1 MRPVLGVT
9 IAVLCASPQL
19 SEAKTGLGG
28 RVRAICFGD
37 VIEQYGGF
45 NNYVVIK
52 TDPAITATLV
62 PSRGDFLGSYK
73 DAMRNM
79 RMYMPRSYSLLTAD
93 YDLIFTS
100 DADRAVFRTDWI
112 QWLTDSVTEGGLGLG
127 WLGSIQGTSSYQSW
141 EGTTLAGIAPVGPS
155 SEPNQNIGG
164 RFRIEIQDL
173 EEPLMTALPWED
185 SPPLANLN
193 TQVPNVGATV
203 WAITDHPSGYPL
215 MTYWRVGRG
224 AVLCFAS
231 GFPDGVRLW
240 VRDWPFFVQAMI
252 YIAYRLVDKDV
263 PQDALL
269 FKQLFSEFQEYAERN
284 SLVVSVLQF
293 VEKFGGNVD
302 GLYRSLNQVAE
313 SKSAADSAYLEGE
326 YDRSLEMMT
335 KIRADQVTI
344 SKEAM
349 AAKDGALLWIY
360 VTEWSAL
367 MATLLLSGSLV
378 WALMIRRSLYREVG
392 TSRLAR

>member
-1 MRPVLGVT
+1 M
-9 IAVLCASPQL
+9 LCLAPTL
-19 SEAKTGLGG
+19 CGAKTGLDGK
-28 RVRAICFGD
+28 VRAICFGD

-45 NNYVVIK
+45 NSYVVIK
-52 TDPAITATLV
+52 TDPAIAATLV

-79 RMYMPRSYSLLTAD
+79 RMYMPRSYSLLTSD

-112 QWLTDSVTEGGLGLG
+112 QWLTDSVTDGGLGLG
-127 WLGSIQGTSSYQSW
+127 WLGSIQGTSYQSW

-164 RFRIEIQDL
+164 RFKVRIQDL

-203 WAITDHPSGYPL
+203 WAITDHPNGYPL
-215 MTYWRVGRG
+215 MTYWRLGRG

-263 PQDALL
+263 PQDPLL
-269 FKQLFSEFQEYAERN
+269 FKQLFSEFQEYAERD
-284 SLVVSVLQF
+284 SLVASVLQF
-293 VEKFGGNVD
+293 VEQFGGNVD
-302 GLYRSLNQVAE
+302 RLYASLNQVTE
-313 SKSAADSAYLEGE
+313 RKSAADSAYLEGDFDE
-326 YDRSLEMMT
+326 CLEMMDM
-335 KIRADQVTI
+335 IRADQVSI

-349 AAKDGALLWIY
+349 AAKDRALLWIY

-367 MATLLLSGSLV
+367 MATLLLSGLAV
-378 WALMIRRSLYREVG
+378 WSLMIRRSLYREVG
-392 TSRLAR
+392 TSRHPG